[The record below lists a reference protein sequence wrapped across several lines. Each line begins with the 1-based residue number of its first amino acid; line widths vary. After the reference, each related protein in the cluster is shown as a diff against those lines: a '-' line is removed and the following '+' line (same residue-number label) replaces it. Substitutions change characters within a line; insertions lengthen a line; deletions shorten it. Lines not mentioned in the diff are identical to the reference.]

1 MVRLWVEGSIIE
13 YVKGLKERASL
24 EWAVGI
30 VKRAIESKG
39 LTKAEVFNIMD
50 KIETEPWVL
59 PTISRE
65 YKSAK
70 LKKLRMETQ
79 SL

>member
-1 MVRLWVEGSIIE
+1 LWVEGSIIE

-70 LKKLRMETQ
+70 LNKLRMETQ